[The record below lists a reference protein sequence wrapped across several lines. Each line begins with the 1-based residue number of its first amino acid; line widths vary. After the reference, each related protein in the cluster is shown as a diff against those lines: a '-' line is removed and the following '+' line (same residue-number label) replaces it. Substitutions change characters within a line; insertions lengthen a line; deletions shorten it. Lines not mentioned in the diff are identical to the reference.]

1 MRAGEAGRARGEGG
15 SGRPRWIDEW
25 AAGGEGRA
33 GALLR
38 RLGGET
44 SPSRTNDERPS
55 VSPSSSSLLH
65 PSPGCPGPA
74 SPSASAN
81 VSRAPPSSSFETSSS
96 DASSDSL
103 VVVPVCGGG
112 TNGASSLLSSASTT
126 CGSPCSRCSFRP
138 AGSPAGAGAERLR
151 NRSRRPGPVGAGPAP
166 PARCTGVS
174 LARGAWG
181 VSSADAD
188 AGCGPRVDERAA
200 TGVASLSVR
209 GGEGEGDRSG
219 SDFQLVRGTGSG
231 GEKVK
236 RGRDGAACVEGGSG
250 GAAGLGSGVSA
261 CGLGLTEEK
270 EGGRTLN
277 RWARWLKQAQQAD
290 LALRRR
296 RRLVPVRLALLL
308 RRLPA
313 RQRREQAG
321 VRAPQRAHGRREL
334 PLVVGRG
341 AAALDDRVDDAR
353 ARRADRVVGRLV
365 RIVRAGAAQD
375 DRASRGVV
383 LDDRHV
389 ARAVR
394 VDEVGRGGRGRGGR
408 GEGVA
413 EARRDAGLRLWERG
427 VGCVG
432 EGCARRRRQGRGRGG

>member
-1 MRAGEAGRARGEGG
+1 MRVSYVGWKRRRGEGGGGRAAAPLTDERAGEGKGMRAGEAGRARGEGG

-38 RLGGET
+38 RLRGET

-81 VSRAPPSSSFETSSS
+81 VSRAPPSSSSETSSS

-112 TNGASSLLSSASTT
+112 TNGASSLLSSASAT
-126 CGSPCSRCSFRP
+126 CDSPWS

-151 NRSRRPGPVGAGPAP
+151 NRSRRPGPVGAGPAA

-174 LARGAWG
+174 LASGACG
-181 VSSADAD
+181 VSSAD
-188 AGCGPRVDERAA
+188 AGCGPRIDERAA

-236 RGRDGAACVEGGSG
+236 RGRDGTAYLEGGSG
-250 GAAGLGSGVSA
+250 GAAGSGSGVSA

-277 RWARWLKQAQQAD
+277 KWARWLKQAQQAD
-290 LALRRR
+290 LAL
-296 RRLVPVRLALLL
+296 
-308 RRLPA
+308 
-313 RQRREQAG
+313 
-321 VRAPQRAHGRREL
+321 
-334 PLVVGRG
+334 
-341 AAALDDRVDDAR
+341 
-353 ARRADRVVGRLV
+353 
-365 RIVRAGAAQD
+365 
-375 DRASRGVV
+375 
-383 LDDRHV
+383 
-389 ARAVR
+389 
-394 VDEVGRGGRGRGGR
+394 
-408 GEGVA
+408 
-413 EARRDAGLRLWERG
+413 
-427 VGCVG
+427 
-432 EGCARRRRQGRGRGG
+432 